1 MVAAT
6 TTTSC
11 RFVHRFGSLVRCC
24 MLLTVVVAM
33 VKRLFAIVCF
43 VFVMLCD
50 SSMFGFVIPPRATR
64 GGDDD
69 EDDDDDVVFIVVSWS

>member
-11 RFVHRFGSLVRCC
+11 RFVYRFGSLVRCC
-24 MLLTVVVAM
+24 MLLTMVVAM

-43 VFVMLCD
+43 VFVVLCVVLFVLTD
-50 SSMFGFVIPPRATR
+50 TVCGRRVRSS
-64 GGDDD
+64 GGTG
-69 EDDDDDVVFIVVSWS
+69 VVSVNDVP